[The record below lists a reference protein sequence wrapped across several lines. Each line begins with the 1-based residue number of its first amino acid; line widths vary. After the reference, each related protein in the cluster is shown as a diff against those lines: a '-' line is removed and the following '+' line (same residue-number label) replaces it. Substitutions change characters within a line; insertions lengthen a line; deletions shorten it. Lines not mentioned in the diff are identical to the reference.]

1 MGNIRCN
8 QCGNLIRLNEG
19 DHREDCLKVVKEW
32 GYFSHKDCERHEF
45 YLCEACYDRLIH
57 DFMLSVH
64 KCEVEEVL

>member
-19 DHREDCLKVVKEW
+19 DHR

-57 DFMLSVH
+57 DFMLPVH